1 MLGLQPNAWRYLH
14 NGPLFK
20 ANIKAQLKDFK
31 VVEKLTFEPNGEGEH
46 DFLFIEK
53 EGLNTAF
60 VAEEMAKFAKLPLR
74 NVSYAGRKDKFASTQ
89 QWFGVYF
96 GKKERV
102 DWDNFSLVGLQI
114 LKQTKNQRKLRL
126 GTIKANAF
134 EIRLRNISD
143 LNETQLQQRLQDIN
157 RNGVPNYFGNQ
168 RFGERIK
175 TDGSVELGGN
185 LQLAEKLMQ
194 GEAIRNRN
202 KRSMAISALRSWLFN
217 YFVSERLQNAG
228 FKVLSGDVFI
238 LKGSNSF
245 FVHELIGTSSQQQAQ
260 NEQLIKRLS
269 ERDVLFSGP
278 MWGEGKLDSTS
289 AALERE
295 QQISATFPDICEH
308 LASLGLKQQRRPAF
322 IFPEN
327 LAYEIEDND
336 LILRFSLPSGS
347 FATSVLREI
356 VDIDVGIAPPKV

>member
-1 MLGLQPNAWRYLH
+1 MLGLQPNAWQYLH

-20 ANIKAQLKDFK
+20 ANIKVQLKDFQ
-31 VVEKLTFEPNGEGEH
+31 VVEKLTFEPNGDGEH
-46 DFLFIEK
+46 DFIFIEK

-102 DWDNFSLVGLQI
+102 DWTSFSLAGLTI

-126 GTIKANAF
+126 GTIESNTF
-134 EIRLRNISD
+134 IIRLRNITN
-143 LNETQLQQRLQDIN
+143 LNLSQLQQRLKEIQQK
-157 RNGVPNYFGNQ
+157 GVPNYFGNQ

-175 TDGSVELGGN
+175 SDGSVELGGN
-185 LQLAEKLMQ
+185 LQLAEKLIQ
-194 GEAIRNRN
+194 GEIIRNRN

-217 YFVSERLQNAG
+217 YFVSERLTNEG
-228 FKVLSGDVFI
+228 FTLLNGDVFL

-245 FVHELIGTSSQQQAQ
+245 FVHELSETNTKRQSQNQS
-260 NEQLIKRLS
+260 LIERLA
-269 ERDVLFSGP
+269 ERDILFSAP

-289 AALERE
+289 VALELE
-295 QQISATFPDICEH
+295 QRISATFPDICEH

-322 IFPEN
+322 IFPED
-327 LAYEIEDND
+327 LAYETDGSD
-336 LILRFSLPSGS
+336 VVLRFSLPSGS

-356 VDIDVGIAPPKV
+356 ANIDVGIGRPKD